1 MLIIIIKQKSKRD
14 VQFSI
19 SNYETIFSLKKK
31 IEKRLGIPAGQ
42 CDIWST
48 DGNIAHADLILEM
61 PGVQDGENSDSRPV
75 ISVYDGSNYVGR
87 LVVIEKG
94 KETVSPVSSSLSVL
108 EQSSDS
114 SSESIEKCIK
124 PQAQKRIINHDLP
137 SENKRYKVDPTVS
150 EESSENTSSGSLFD
164 ACGMVPCD
172 IKSRASSSDEEDDQP
187 MDKEASNDAPFVDIL
202 PENRPFVVVI
212 SASACNNRDFCKLLN
227 EFFKSFAGY
236 RNVGCLKFNKETPV
250 QEYSGRLYVAAANES
265 TMDWVL
271 GVICKK
277 DNYEAVP
284 LTEFLHLL
292 PARVIVPKVEKCLS
306 KIFDML
312 ERQNNGIQTY
322 KWSVIDRNNLDPCS
336 NDNITK
342 VCVNEAI
349 DLYMDADSIET
360 IKNRCYQL
368 RYLFWVVKFM
378 FCE

>member
-1 MLIIIIKQKSKRD
+1 M
-14 VQFSI
+14 
-19 SNYETIFSLKKK
+19 YETIFTLKKK
-31 IEKRLGIPAGQ
+31 IEKRLGISAGQ
-42 CDIWST
+42 CDISST
-48 DGNIAHADLILEM
+48 DGNIADADLILEM
-61 PGVQDGENSDSRPV
+61 SGVQDGANNDSRPV
-75 ISVYDGSNYVGR
+75 ISVYNGSNFVGR

-94 KETVSPVSSSLSVL
+94 KETVSPVSSMSAL

-212 SASACNNRDFCKLLN
+212 SASACNNRDFCNLLN
-227 EFFKSFAGY
+227 EFSKSFEGY
-236 RNVGCLKFNKETPV
+236 RNVGCLKFNRKTPV
-250 QEYSGRLYVAAANES
+250 VEYSGRLYVAAANES

-284 LTEFLHLL
+284 LTEFLPLTSSSHS
-292 PARVIVPKVEKCLS
+292 AQSRK
-306 KIFDML
+306 ML
-312 ERQNNGIQTY
+312 
-322 KWSVIDRNNLDPCS
+322 K
-336 NDNITK
+336 
-342 VCVNEAI
+342 
-349 DLYMDADSIET
+349 
-360 IKNRCYQL
+360 
-368 RYLFWVVKFM
+368 
-378 FCE
+378 